1 MSWRRTWELQWM
13 KLKKWKAV
21 GIEGANIQQEFFI
34 EVNQVNEDRIDE
46 GHSEDDEE
54 DNEMAEES
62 DQDEAQLPP
71 QPVMNKRGRKITPN
85 KMIGEVQKRK
95 IQCC

>member
-1 MSWRRTWELQWM
+1 
-13 KLKKWKAV
+13 
-21 GIEGANIQQEFFI
+21 
-34 EVNQVNEDRIDE
+34 
-46 GHSEDDEE
+46 
-54 DNEMAEES
+54 MAEES